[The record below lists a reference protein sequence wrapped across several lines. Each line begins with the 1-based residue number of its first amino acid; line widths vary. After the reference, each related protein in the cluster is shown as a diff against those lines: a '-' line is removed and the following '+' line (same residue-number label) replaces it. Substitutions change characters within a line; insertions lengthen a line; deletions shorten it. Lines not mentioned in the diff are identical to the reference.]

1 MDTHDFPTVFHH
13 RTELYTKIARTRPG
27 ATRGMT
33 RHHDAQ
39 DLVVPVAR
47 DDVEEVGPARVRGV
61 NWRYTGTGDV
71 SQ

>member
-1 MDTHDFPTVFHH
+1 
-13 RTELYTKIARTRPG
+13 
-27 ATRGMT
+27 MT